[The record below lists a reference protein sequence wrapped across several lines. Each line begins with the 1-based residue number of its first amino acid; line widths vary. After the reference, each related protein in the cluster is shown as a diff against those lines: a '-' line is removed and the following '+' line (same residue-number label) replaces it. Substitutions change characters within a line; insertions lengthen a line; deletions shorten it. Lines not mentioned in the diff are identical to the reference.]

1 MKTSSDILQIRVL
14 GLSAIIAPLLF
25 GISTFFWENGEYG
38 VTAATILCLSMVFWI
53 PALIAVF
60 GLLKKEMPYY
70 YLIGLLIAIYG
81 CCMGG
86 IGFGLLGYFT
96 TIFSIPHQTYLKTL
110 EQYPIS
116 SGLLLFWAGP
126 LFPLSLLVLGINLI
140 IKRVTERW
148 LGAVLCLAA
157 IAFPLSRI
165 SRIETLAHL
174 ADLLLAIPFMVI
186 GFRYF
191 NKAGKQVLQTK

>member
-1 MKTSSDILQIRVL
+1 MKTSTDVLQIRML

-25 GISTFFWENGEYG
+25 GISTFFWKNGEYG
-38 VTAATILCLSMVFWI
+38 VTAATLLCLSMVFWI
-53 PALIAVF
+53 PALTAVF
-60 GLLKKEMPYY
+60 GLLKNEMPYY

-86 IGFGLLGYFT
+86 IGFGLLGYFST
-96 TIFSIPHQTYLKTL
+96 VFSISHQAYLKTL
-110 EQYPIS
+110 EQYPVS

-140 IKRVTERW
+140 LKRVTERW
-148 LGAVLCLAA
+148 LGLVLCLAA
-157 IAFPLSRI
+157 IVFPLSRI
-165 SRIETLAHL
+165 SRIEIVAHM

-191 NKAGKQVLQTK
+191 YQSSQQVLQTK